1 MHIAMNDEVFEQGAN
16 EGVVLG
22 HCVNHGDEIINMQD
36 EGSFQKLAN
45 ILRHYGFPF
54 TPTLMSNGQEW
65 TIEDEVRGVFYN
77 HPNCGDDEDGYEAAL
92 VHPNPRIRALVA
104 ANGKHLKELAND
116 KDVLV
121 RQQVTNYLT
130 KELDKGD
137 TEDLSVEHKE
147 VLAIVLRAELKNMQA
162 MSSMI

>member
-1 MHIAMNDEVFEQGAN
+1 MNDEVFKQGTN

-36 EGSFQKLAN
+36 EGSFQKLVN
-45 ILRHYGFPF
+45 ILRRYGFPS
-54 TPTLMSNGQEW
+54 TPILMSNGKEW
-65 TIEDEVRGVFYN
+65 TIEDEVRGVFYDQC
-77 HPNCGDDEDGYEAAL
+77 NCGDNEDGYEAAL
-92 VHPNPRIRALVA
+92 VSESPRIRALVA
-104 ANGKHLKELAND
+104 ANGKYLKELAND